1 MSGQLPVDF
10 EEKVK
15 LPPAGGGAGYPF
27 QLSAKDLMKNF
38 VYAAIEKEEGFANAN
53 GINFTVDTGQ
63 GGHSQRRIWA
73 TSVTP
78 GVNQGDML
86 YWEGDRYTFLP
97 APSAGA
103 VLYFDGETPIWL
115 DPPSGS
121 VMHVLAHDGTAP
133 MWVETEDC
141 ET

>member
-1 MSGQLPVDF
+1 MADQLPVDF

-15 LPPAGGGAGYPF
+15 QPPAVGGAGYPF

-38 VYAAIEKEEGFANAN
+38 VYAAVEKADFNRGEN
-53 GINFTVDTGQ
+53 GIYFFEETGQ

-86 YWEGDRYTFLP
+86 YWEGDRYIVLP
-97 APSAGA
+97 A
-103 VLYFDGETPIWL
+103 
-115 DPPSGS
+115 PSGS
-121 VMHVLAHDGTAP
+121 VMHVLAHDGTTP